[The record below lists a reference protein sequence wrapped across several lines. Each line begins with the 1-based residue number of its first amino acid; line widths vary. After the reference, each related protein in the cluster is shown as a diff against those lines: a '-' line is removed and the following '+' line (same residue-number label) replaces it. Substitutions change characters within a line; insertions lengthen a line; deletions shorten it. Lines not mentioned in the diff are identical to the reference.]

1 MCAATY
7 DPDHNAARRG
17 GQESREERKEDRR
30 RDKDK
35 RTNGPPR
42 NEKPQEKKQTK
53 RTDPKIQRTTKAP
66 RTTQHTCKK
75 EKKTWLVTYNKTN
88 TAHIIIKKGACAG
101 LDSLRREWGER
112 REEGPSA

>member
-1 MCAATY
+1 MIQTIMQR
-7 DPDHNAARRG
+7 DVEDKSH
-17 GQESREERKEDRR
+17 ERKGKRIEDRR

-75 EKKTWLVTYNKTN
+75 EKRTWLVTYNKTN